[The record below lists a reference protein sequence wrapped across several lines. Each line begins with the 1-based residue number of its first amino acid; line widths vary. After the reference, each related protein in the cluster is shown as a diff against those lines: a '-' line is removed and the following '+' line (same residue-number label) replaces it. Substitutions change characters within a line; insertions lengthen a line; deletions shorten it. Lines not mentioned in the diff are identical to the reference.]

1 MIPISERRWTSEE
14 VSEGRDTRPACPLGK
29 ERTSG
34 PLVPTLGSMVRTL
47 LGIGTRSVPWPGI
60 RKRADG
66 LFTLQV
72 LFLLVVN
79 AWAGGRM
86 ETVMVESDDAMIPSR
101 EVRVWLP
108 AGYDTGDGRYPVV
121 YFHDGQNVFRPG
133 GTFGCWFAEDAAESE
148 MAAGRMRE
156 AIMVAI
162 PNNEADMGKARMT
175 EYQPPTDINP
185 RDPSR
190 GNGICHRYAEFLVGK
205 VKGAIDGKYRTL
217 PDRANTVVAGS
228 SMGGLVS
235 LWLGLNTDV
244 FGAVGVFSPAFWT
257 SPNFTKAMMEG
268 TKKDGLRIYMDMGT
282 REKGSL
288 TGDYWKDALAV
299 RDALLKQGYV
309 EGEEFL
315 WNPGEGDEHSEKA
328 WAKRLPV
335 ALRFLLPEKDKPRME
350 ED

>member
-1 MIPISERRWTSEE
+1 MQKK
-14 VSEGRDTRPACPLGK
+14 RPLRGA
-29 ERTSG
+29 
-34 PLVPTLGSMVRTL
+34 
-47 LGIGTRSVPWPGI
+47 
-60 RKRADG
+60 A
-66 LFTLQV
+66 TLQV
-72 LFLLVVN
+72 LLLLV
-79 AWAGGRM
+79 AGSCAEGRM
-86 ETVMVESDDAMIPSR
+86 ETVFVESDNAMVPSR

-108 AGYDTGDGRYPVV
+108 PGYDEGEGRYPVV

-133 GTFGCWFAEDAAESE
+133 GPFGCWFADDTAAEE
-148 MAAGRMRE
+148 MKAGRVRE
-156 AIMVAI
+156 AIIVAV
-162 PNNEADMGKARMT
+162 PNNEADLGNARVT
-175 EYQPPTDINP
+175 EYQPPGDMNP

-190 GNGICHRYAEFLVGK
+190 GPGLCDHYGNFLAGN
-205 VKGAIDGKYRTL
+205 VKPAIDGKYRTL

-257 SPNFTKAMMEG
+257 SPNFTKAVTEG

-282 REKGSL
+282 RERGSL

-309 EGEEFL
+309 EDEEFL
-315 WNPGEGDEHSEKA
+315 WNPGDGDEHNEKA

-335 ALRFLLPEKDKPRME
+335 ALRFLLSEKERPRME